1 MTPIDLRAPGRAPLC
16 LVVAA
21 FISATVGTP
30 LPASAATRGK
40 ANDEARLLATLKRA
54 HPGTQFTQ
62 VSRSPVNGLYEVWM
76 NGNVAYVSAR
86 QPRYFLFGRVFDT
99 QAMVDLTGP
108 RLALANQ
115 SAPAAAQTQAAAAP
129 VAFDQLPLAD
139 AIKTVRGN
147 GQRAVAVFSDPAC
160 AYCKRLEPE
169 LAQLDNVTVYT
180 FLVPF
185 QGDAKPIAIWCAPD
199 RAQAWQHVMLK
210 DDGTPPDPAAS
221 TGVSGCDHPIG
232 RNLALAR
239 RLGVQGTPTLIWADG
254 SRTEGYVD
262 RRVIEARL
270 QHTASEPQP

>member
-1 MTPIDLRAPGRAPLC
+1 M
-16 LVVAA
+16 VVATL
-21 FISATVGTP
+21 ISATVGTP
-30 LPASAATRGK
+30 LPAGAATRDK
-40 ANDEARLLATLKRA
+40 TSDEARLLATLQQT
-54 HPGTQFTQ
+54 HPGTQFTR
-62 VSRSPVNGLYEVWM
+62 VLRSPVNGLYEVWM
-76 NGNVAYVSAR
+76 NGNVAYVSAK

-115 SAPAAAQTQAAAAP
+115 AATAAQTPAAAAT

-139 AIKTVRGN
+139 AIKTVRGT

-169 LAQLDNVTVYT
+169 LAQLDNVTVST

-185 QGDAKPIAIWCAPD
+185 QGEAKPIAIWCTPD
-199 RAQAWQHVMLK
+199 RAQAWQRAMLK
-210 DDGTPPDPAAS
+210 DDSTPPDPAAA
-221 TGVSGCDHPIG
+221 TRVSECDHPID
-232 RNLALAR
+232 RNLVLAR

-262 RRVIEARL
+262 RHVIEARL
-270 QHTASEPQP
+270 QRTASEPRP